1 MADVTFGLIE
11 RPVYL
16 RRDARGT
23 FEELINTGTWE
34 SVIAGRM
41 APGAVMGH
49 HYHAHTIVCFYLL
62 EGRAEI
68 VTVDVHTKARN
79 TCTITAGQGF
89 VFRPSEARAIR
100 HLEEVQYLLLKS
112 HRYDPAAPDLI
123 DYPVE

>member
-11 RPVYL
+11 RPVYV

-41 APGAVMGH
+41 TQGAVLGH
-49 HYHAHTIVCFYLL
+49 HYHDHTIVCFYLL
-62 EGRAEI
+62 AGRSEI
-68 VTVDVHTKARN
+68 VTVDVRTKARHQ
-79 TCTITAGQGF
+79 CAIEAGQGF

-100 HLEEVQYLLLKS
+100 HLEEVQFLLLKS
-112 HRYDPAAPDLI
+112 HRYDPQAPDLI